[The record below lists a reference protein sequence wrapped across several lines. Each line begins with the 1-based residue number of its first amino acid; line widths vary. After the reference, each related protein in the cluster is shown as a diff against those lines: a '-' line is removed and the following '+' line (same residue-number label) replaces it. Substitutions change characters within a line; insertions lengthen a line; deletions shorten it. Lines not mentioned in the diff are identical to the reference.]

1 MTPSVSSNWKTKF
14 GLINAHS
21 LIKKDQYL
29 ELSLSQ
35 HNIDL
40 CVINETWLNESP
52 ECKVSLLGSSLN
64 TGIWKLENVNRC
76 NHRGGVLA
84 LVYNKGK
91 FITKLIYDH
100 QDDIIEMAVWKVK
113 GGTTDFHMIVMYRPP
128 TSNIHLATN
137 QQFIDKFAQIATEM
151 SMNFPNPIIMG
162 DFNLHVNNTMDNDSQ
177 QFLDTLDVLGFHQ
190 HVHIPTH
197 HSGNTLDLLITEYFS
212 NVKVTQIEQAKFTG
226 YLNLSPIKQKFTLST
241 YCNLNYCD
249 QKQLIEDMHL
259 EDIDNSSGNFTL
271 PQCVQAFIAKSEY
284 SLDFHVPI
292 KKAKQ

>member
-1 MTPSVSSNWKTKF
+1 MRSKF

-21 LIKKDQYL
+21 LIKEDQYL

-52 ECKVSLLGSSLN
+52 ECKVSILGSSLN

-76 NHRGGVLA
+76 NRSGGVLA

-113 GGTTDFHMIVMYRPP
+113 GGITDFHMIVVYRPP

-151 SMNFPNPIIMG
+151 STNFPNPIIMG